1 MKQHLSSNHFLLSV
15 LIYCCKVLYKALVI
29 CEIAVPRYINMHIVK
44 IFEQILRLYIHR
56 GSRAHIPDIFH
67 KEVFELL

>member
-1 MKQHLSSNHFLLSV
+1 MSV
-15 LIYCCKVLYKALVI
+15 LISCYKVLCKALVI

-44 IFEQILRLYIHR
+44 IFEQILRLYVHI
-56 GSRAHIPDIFH
+56 GSRAHVPDIFH